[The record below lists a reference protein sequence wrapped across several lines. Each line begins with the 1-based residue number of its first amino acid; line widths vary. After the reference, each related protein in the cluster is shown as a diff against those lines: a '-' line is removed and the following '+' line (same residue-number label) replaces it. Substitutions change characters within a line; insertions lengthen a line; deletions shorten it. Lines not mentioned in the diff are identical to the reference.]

1 MRTPS
6 RHVGSLRGFPNSD
19 CDSTT
24 SLPQNTNNEPSQDRC
39 PFGHA
44 VTVSSAP
51 REGLSPRKLKHA
63 ARSEEAATISF
74 IMTQID
80 QLIELV
86 RLAPTTVAFTG
97 AGISTESGIPDFRS
111 PGGVWSKNKPVLYDD
126 FLRSRDARVQYWKMR
141 RELYEGFAAAKPN
154 AGHTALAKLEA
165 SGKLAGIITQ
175 NIDGLHQ
182 DAGSRL
188 VIELH
193 GTARIVAC
201 VECGKEWPPEV
212 IVQRMEQGED
222 APDCDACEGPLKS
235 KTISFG
241 QAMPEQEMNDAAR
254 LAQDADLFLA
264 IGSSL
269 VVEPAASLP
278 RMAKSM
284 GATLVILNNTPTPLD
299 ELADLIIHEPIGGVL
314 QRVFEAMD

>member
-1 MRTPS
+1 M
-6 RHVGSLRGFPNSD
+6 
-19 CDSTT
+19 
-24 SLPQNTNNEPSQDRC
+24 
-39 PFGHA
+39 
-44 VTVSSAP
+44 
-51 REGLSPRKLKHA
+51 
-63 ARSEEAATISF
+63 
-74 IMTQID
+74 
-80 QLIELV
+80 
-86 RLAPTTVAFTG
+86 
-97 AGISTESGIPDFRS
+97 STESGIPDFRS
-111 PGGVWSKNKPVLYDD
+111 PGGVWAKHKPVMYDD
-126 FLRSRDARVQYWKMR
+126 FLRSRDERVRYWQMR

-154 AGHTALAKLEA
+154 SGHIALAKLEA
-165 SGKLAGIITQ
+165 CGKMAGIITQ

-182 DAGSRL
+182 DAGSQL

-201 VECGKEWPPEV
+201 VECGKEWQPEV
-212 IVQRMEQGED
+212 IVRLLEQGDD
-222 APDCDACEGPLKS
+222 APECDECNGPLKS

-241 QAMPEQEMNDAAR
+241 QAMPEHEMNEAAR

-299 ELADLIIHEPIGGVL
+299 QAADLVINQPIGAVL
-314 QRVFEAMD
+314 ERVLRAIT